1 MACLRE
7 RFRRFV
13 RAEAEQI
20 FRAQGAQG
28 EEGRRRRR
36 GRHDA
41 ASDSD
46 SSSSDPSS
54 SHGDEGESDEE
65 CYCRGR
71 CRCQRERS
79 LEREVLREV
88 SREVRRLTRE
98 HRTRRAADAADD
110 RGSRATN
117 AGGVRGRGGRRGHRR
132 ATNAGGGGDGE
143 GRRRATNA
151 GVEGCGDGR
160 RQPHAVPFPPG
171 EATVRLNMEFR
182 YRGRTRGTV
191 PVSQPMATL
200 RYLPV
205 QRGDGRSMEWL
216 YHHGGYYNFVH
227 ENHDPEL
234 VRGDRR
240 LTRRIV
246 FSAGTRPPVTGV
258 EVPFPGGVW
267 RVERFIFD
275 GPQGQGGGYRGF
287 ETLYFLDER

>member
-54 SHGDEGESDEE
+54 SHRDEGESDEE

-88 SREVRRLTRE
+88 SREVRRLTRG
-98 HRTRRAADAADD
+98 HRTRRAADAADN

-117 AGGVRGRGGRRGHRR
+117 AGG
-132 ATNAGGGGDGE
+132 D
-143 GRRRATNA
+143 
-151 GVEGCGDGR
+151 CGDGR

-191 PVSQPMATL
+191 PVSQPMATP

-246 FSAGTRPPVTGV
+246 FSAGTRPPVTSV
-258 EVPFPGGVW
+258 EMPFPGGVR

-275 GPQGQGGGYRGF
+275 GPQGQGGVYRGF